1 MDLDVMR
8 EMMAAE
14 TSAIVRL
21 WMNWMMLIFISSLAF
36 VAKFKAARW
45 TFLAIIGTIVLAL
58 ITWTVTKNIHLFGIP
73 HLLIWIPLAVYLWR
87 STLSPTAR
95 LNMPPI
101 KGAYSKAHMVWVS
114 LLFITILISLVFDVR
129 DVALVANGTK

>member
-14 TSAIVRL
+14 TSDIVRL

-58 ITWTVTKNIHLFGIP
+58 ITWAVSKNIHLFGIP
-73 HLLIWIPLAVYLWR
+73 HLIIWTPLAVYLWK

-95 LNMPPI
+95 LDRPAI
-101 KGAYSKAHMVWVS
+101 QGVYSKAHIVWVC
-114 LLFITILISLVFDVR
+114 LLFVTILISLVFDVR
-129 DVALVANGTK
+129 DVFLVVSGVK